1 MENILEPQY
10 DASKYEDE
18 IYKIWEESGA
28 FTPKINKNKKPFV
41 ISMPPPNATGELHL
55 GHSIFIA
62 IQDTMIRYNRMKQI
76 PSLWLPGTDHASI
89 ATQTKVEKNLME
101 KGVTKDSLGREK
113 FLEEVVN
120 YVENS
125 KNKIRSQIRKM
136 GASCDWSRERYTL
149 DEGLS
154 NAVQE
159 VFIRMYND
167 GLIYRGDRI
176 INWDPV
182 SKTSIADDEVEY
194 KEVTEKLYF
203 IKYGPFEV
211 ATTRPET
218 MLGDTGIAVN
228 PEDERYKKY
237 IGQKVKIPYPLGE
250 FEVIVIGDNEVDKD
264 FGTGMVKVT
273 PAHSVVDN
281 EMASRHDLEVK
292 MVINQEGKM
301 MENCGKYAGMTTKEC
316 RKAFIED
323 LEAMGLLI
331 KTEEYTHN
339 LSISYRSGAPI
350 EPLISK
356 QWFIDV
362 NKKVINDNGTKKSVK
377 EKSLEFVREKKIK
390 IIPERFEKIYNNWTE
405 NLRDW
410 CISRQL
416 WFGHRIPIYYCDNCG
431 FTVASKKSPDKCE
444 KCEKTSFTQ
453 DPDTLDTWFSSGLW
467 TFSTLGWPN
476 ETEDFKYF
484 HPTTVLETGFDII
497 TFWVARMILMTAY
510 TLNEIPFETV
520 YLHGMVRD
528 KIGRKMSKS
537 LNNGID
543 PLIMIEKYGTDALR
557 LSLILGNT
565 PGNDLKIYEEKIEA
579 QRNFINKIWNASR
592 FAFLNLDEEDLKKE
606 LKNEDVKSDLDKWM
620 LSRLNELIKNTRNN
634 LDNYKLSEASNEIYD
649 FFWNIFCDWYLEMS
663 KGDKKNSSILKY
675 SLENLLKLLHPFTPF
690 VTEKIW
696 KKLNKESLLLTEE
709 FPEYNENHNFEKES
723 SHIEKIK
730 QIIETIRSIRAELK
744 IEPSQKI
751 EAKIFSEKNSQII
764 KENEDI
770 IKRLAR
776 VEKIEYLTTAQ
787 KIENTKYFVVGEFDV
802 FLPLKGLINTE
813 KEIESIKKEIDE
825 KDKYINSLESKL
837 NNEGFVKNAP
847 KEVLEQNKEK
857 LSEAKNIKE
866 KLEKKLLELNL
877 G

>member
-10 DASKYEDE
+10 EASKYEDD
-18 IYKIWEESGA
+18 IYKKWEESGA
-28 FTPKINKNKKPFV
+28 FTPKIDKNKKPFV

-55 GHSIFIA
+55 GHSITVA
-62 IQDTMIRYNRMKQI
+62 IQDIMIRYNRMKQI
-76 PSLWLPGTDHASI
+76 PTLWLPGTDHASI
-89 ATQTKVEKNLME
+89 ATQTKVEKILME
-101 KGVTKDSLGREK
+101 KGITKDMLGREK

-125 KNKIRSQIRKM
+125 KSKIRGQIRKM
-136 GASCDWSRERYTL
+136 GSSCDWTRERYTL

-154 NAVQE
+154 NAVQD
-159 VFIRMYND
+159 VFIKMYND

-176 INWDPV
+176 VNWDPI

-194 KEVTEKLYF
+194 KEITEKLYF

-228 PEDERYKKY
+228 PEDERYKEY
-237 IGQKVKIPYPLGE
+237 IGKKIKIPYPLGE
-250 FEVIVIGDNEVDKD
+250 FEVLVVGDHEVDKE

-273 PAHSVVDN
+273 PAHSIVDN
-281 EMASRHDLEVK
+281 EIAKRHELEVK

-331 KTEEYTHN
+331 KAEDYTHN

-362 NKKVINDNGTKKSVK
+362 NKPVINDKGSLKSVK
-377 EKSLEFVREKKIK
+377 EKSLEVVKKGEIK
-390 IIPERFEKIYNNWTE
+390 IIPERFEKNYNNWTE

-416 WFGHRIPIYYCDNCG
+416 WFGHRIPIFYCEKCG
-431 FTVASKKSPDKCE
+431 FTIASKISPEKCE
-444 KCEKTSFTQ
+444 KCAHNVFNQ

-467 TFSTLGWPN
+467 TFSTLGWP
-476 ETEDFKYF
+476 EQTEDLKYF
-484 HPTTVLETGFDII
+484 HPTTVLETGFDIL
-497 TFWVARMILMTAY
+497 TFWVARMILMTSY
-510 TLNEIPFETV
+510 VLNEKPFETV
-520 YLHGMVRD
+520 YLHGMIRD

-592 FAFLNLDEEDLKKE
+592 FALMNIEESDLKEEFSDNDIKT
-606 LKNEDVKSDLDKWM
+606 DLDKWM
-620 LSRLNELIKNTRNN
+620 ITKLNKLIKNCRTN
-634 LDNYKLSEASNEIYD
+634 LDEYKLSEAGNEIYD
-649 FFWNIFCDWYLEMS
+649 FFWNTFCDWYLEMS
-663 KGDKKNSSILKY
+663 KGELKNTKLLTH
-675 SLENLLKLLHPFTPF
+675 SLELLLKILHPYTPF

-696 KKLNKESLLLTEE
+696 ESLGKKSLLMSETY
-709 FPEYNENHNFEKES
+709 PEYKEERIFEKETEN
-723 SHIEKIK
+723 IDKIK
-730 QIIETIRSIRAELK
+730 SIIENIRSIRAELK
-744 IEPSQKI
+744 IAPAKKI
-751 EAKIFSEKNSQII
+751 NANVYSELGLEKI
-764 KENEDI
+764 KENEEI

-776 VEKIEYLTTAQ
+776 LENIKYISEREKSKDY
-787 KIENTKYFVVGEFDV
+787 KYFVCKDIEVY
-802 FLPLKGLINTE
+802 LPLKDMIDIEEEKNNLKKSIEEKKSYLAQLNTKLE
-813 KEIESIKKEIDE
+813 NKNFVSNAPESVVKDNIQKKEETEALID
-825 KDKYINSLESKL
+825 
-837 NNEGFVKNAP
+837 
-847 KEVLEQNKEK
+847 K
-857 LSEAKNIKE
+857 LSKQ
-866 KLEKKLLELNL
+866 LEDLS
-877 G
+877 

>member
-10 DASKYEDE
+10 EASKYEDD
-18 IYKIWEESGA
+18 IYKKWEESGA
-28 FTPKINKNKKPFV
+28 FTPKIDKDKKPFV

-55 GHSIFIA
+55 GHSITVA
-62 IQDTMIRYNRMKQI
+62 IQDIMIRYNRMKQI
-76 PSLWLPGTDHASI
+76 PTLWLPGTDHASI
-89 ATQTKVEKNLME
+89 ATQTKVEKILME
-101 KGVTKDSLGREK
+101 KGITKDMLGREK
-113 FLEEVVN
+113 FLEEVIN

-125 KNKIRSQIRKM
+125 KSKIRSQIRKM
-136 GASCDWSRERYTL
+136 GASCDWTRERYTL
-149 DEGLS
+149 DEGLT

-159 VFIRMYND
+159 VFIRMFND

-194 KEVTEKLYF
+194 KEITEKLYF

-228 PEDERYKKY
+228 PEDERYKEY
-237 IGQKVKIPYPLGE
+237 IGKKIKISYPLGE
-250 FEVIVIGDNEVDKD
+250 FEVLVVGDHEVDKE

-273 PAHSVVDN
+273 PAHSIVDN
-281 EMASRHDLEVK
+281 EIAQRHNLEVK

-331 KTEEYTHN
+331 KTEDYTHN

-362 NKKVINDNGTKKSVK
+362 NKPVIDDNGKLKSVK
-377 EKSLEFVREKKIK
+377 EKSLEVVKNGEIK

-416 WFGHRIPIYYCDNCG
+416 WFGHRIPIFYCEKCA
-431 FTVASKKSPDKCE
+431 FTKASKISPEKCE
-444 KCEKTSFTQ
+444 KCENKTFTQ

-476 ETEDFKYF
+476 QTEDFKYF
-484 HPTTVLETGFDII
+484 HPTTVLETGYDII
-497 TFWVARMILMTAY
+497 TFWVARMILMTNY
-510 TLNEIPFETV
+510 VLNDIPFETV
-520 YLHGMVRD
+520 YLHGMIRD

-565 PGNDLKIYEEKIEA
+565 PGNDLKIYEEKIES

-592 FAFLNLDEEDLKKE
+592 FALMNMEEEDFKE
-606 LKNEDVKSDLDKWM
+606 SFSSKDIKTDLDKWM
-620 LSRLNELIKNTRNN
+620 ITNLNKLIKNCREN
-634 LDNYKLSEASNEIYD
+634 LDSYRLSEAGNEIYD

-663 KGDKKNSSILKY
+663 KGELKNSKLLAY
-675 SLENLLKLLHPFTPF
+675 SLEVLIKILHPYTPF

-696 KKLNKESLLLTEE
+696 ESIGKKSLLMGESY
-709 FPEYNENHNFEKES
+709 PEYQEDLNFEKES
-723 SHIEKIK
+723 ENIDKIMR
-730 QIIETIRSIRAELK
+730 IIENIRSIRAELK
-744 IEPSQKI
+744 IEPAKKI
-751 EAKIFSEKNSQII
+751 TVKIFSENSI
-764 KENEDI
+764 KTIQENEEI

-776 VEKIEYLTTAQ
+776 IEEIEYLKTNEKIE
-787 KIENTKYFVVGEFDV
+787 NSKYFIHKDIEI
-802 FLPLKGLINTE
+802 FLPLKDLIDFE
-813 KEIESIKKEIDE
+813 KEKENIKNQIEEKKSYIK
-825 KDKYINSLESKL
+825 SLESKL

-857 LSEAKNIKE
+857 LTETKNLIE
-866 KLEKKLLELNL
+866 KLESKLSELN
-877 G
+877 